1 MTVSCDT
8 DQQSDQKRN
17 FTMRSKGKLEDLTEL
32 MARLRSPEGCPWDR
46 EQTLASL
53 GPMLIEEAYEVLEA
67 VESADWAELRDEL
80 GDLLFQI
87 VFYGQLAAEAGH
99 FTISDSIAR
108 VHEKM
113 VRRHPHVFGEETVSS
128 SAEVLT
134 NWEMIKAAEREAAG
148 KKAGDEDPPS
158 LLAGVSTRLPGLL
171 EACQLQTK
179 AARVGFDW
187 PQVDE
192 VLAKLE
198 EEIAELRSELRRP
211 ERNQKAIDEEVGDIL
226 FVLANLARWVGT
238 EPESGLKAANRKF
251 RRRFA
256 HIEKRM
262 AATGRAWNE
271 TTLAEMDKFWN
282 EAKVIEKGGEK
293 GGLDE

>member
-1 MTVSCDT
+1 
-8 DQQSDQKRN
+8 
-17 FTMRSKGKLEDLTEL
+17 LTAL
-32 MARLRSPEGCPWDR
+32 MAKLRAPDGCPWDR

-53 GPMLIEEAYEVLEA
+53 GPMLLEETYEVLDA
-67 VESADWAELRDEL
+67 VEAADWAELRDEL

-99 FTISDSIAR
+99 FTVSDSIAR

-128 SAEVLT
+128 TAEVLT
-134 NWEMIKAAEREAAG
+134 NWEMIKAAEREASG
-148 KKAGDEDPPS
+148 KKVENETPPS

-171 EACQLQTK
+171 EAYQLQTK

-192 VLAKLE
+192 VFAKLE
-198 EEIAELRSELRRP
+198 EEIRELRQELQRP
-211 ERNQKAIDEEVGDIL
+211 TRNQKAVDEEVGDIL

-262 AATGRAWNE
+262 VETGRAWNE
-271 TTLAEMDKFWN
+271 TTLAEMDQFWN
-282 EAKVIEKGGEK
+282 EAKEIEKAGEK
-293 GGLDE
+293 GGTDE

>member
-1 MTVSCDT
+1 
-8 DQQSDQKRN
+8 
-17 FTMRSKGKLEDLTEL
+17 MRSTGRLEDLTAL
-32 MARLRSPEGCPWDR
+32 MAKLRAPDGCPWDR

-53 GPMLIEEAYEVLEA
+53 GPMLLEETYEVLDA
-67 VESADWAELRDEL
+67 VEAADWAELRDEL

-99 FTISDSIAR
+99 FTVSDSIAR

-128 SAEVLT
+128 TAEVLT
-134 NWEMIKAAEREAAG
+134 NWEMIKAAEREASG
-148 KKAGDEDPPS
+148 KKVENETPPS

-171 EACQLQTK
+171 EAYQLQTK

-192 VLAKLE
+192 VFAKLE
-198 EEIAELRSELRRP
+198 EEIRELRQELQRP
-211 ERNQKAIDEEVGDIL
+211 TRNQKAVDEEVGDIL

-262 AATGRAWNE
+262 VETGRAWNE
-271 TTLAEMDKFWN
+271 TTLAEMDQFWN
-282 EAKVIEKGGEK
+282 EAKEIEKAGEK
-293 GGLDE
+293 GGTDE

>member
-1 MTVSCDT
+1 
-8 DQQSDQKRN
+8 
-17 FTMRSKGKLEDLTEL
+17 MRSTGRLEDLTAL
-32 MARLRSPEGCPWDR
+32 MAKLRAPDGCPWDR

-53 GPMLIEEAYEVLEA
+53 GPMLLEETYEVLDA
-67 VESADWAELRDEL
+67 VEAADWAELRDEL

-99 FTISDSIAR
+99 FTVNDSIAR

-128 SAEVLT
+128 TAEVLT
-134 NWEMIKAAEREAAG
+134 NWEMIKAAEREASG
-148 KKAGDEDPPS
+148 KKVENEAPPS
-158 LLAGVSTRLPGLL
+158 LLAGVSSRLPGLL
-171 EACQLQTK
+171 EAYQLQTK

-192 VLAKLE
+192 VFAKLE
-198 EEIAELRSELRRP
+198 EEIRELRQELQRP
-211 ERNQKAIDEEVGDIL
+211 TRNQKAVDEEVGDIL

-256 HIEKRM
+256 HIERRM
-262 AATGRAWNE
+262 VETGRAWNE
-271 TTLAEMDKFWN
+271 TTLAEMDQFWN
-282 EAKVIEKGGEK
+282 EAKVIEKAGEK
-293 GGLDE
+293 GGTNE

>member
-1 MTVSCDT
+1 MSSTG
-8 DQQSDQKRN
+8 R
-17 FTMRSKGKLEDLTEL
+17 LEDLMAL
-32 MARLRSPEGCPWDR
+32 MARLRAPDGCPWDR

-53 GPMLIEEAYEVLEA
+53 GPMLLEETYEVLDA
-67 VESADWAELRDEL
+67 VEAADWGELRDEL

-99 FTISDSIAR
+99 FTVNDSIAR

-128 SAEVLT
+128 TAEVLT
-134 NWEMIKAAEREAAG
+134 NWEMIKAAEREASG
-148 KKAGDEDPPS
+148 KKVENEAPPS
-158 LLAGVSTRLPGLL
+158 LLEGVSTRLPGLL
-171 EACQLQTK
+171 EAYQLQTK

-192 VLAKLE
+192 VFAKLE
-198 EEIAELRSELRRP
+198 EEIRELREELQRP
-211 ERNQKAIDEEVGDIL
+211 TRDQKAVDEEVGDIL

-262 AATGRAWNE
+262 VETGRAWNE
-271 TTLAEMDKFWN
+271 TTLAEMDQFWN
-282 EAKVIEKGGEK
+282 EAKVIEKAGEK
-293 GGLDE
+293 GGTNE

>member
-1 MTVSCDT
+1 
-8 DQQSDQKRN
+8 
-17 FTMRSKGKLEDLTEL
+17 MRSTGRLEDLTAL
-32 MARLRSPEGCPWDR
+32 MAKLRAPDGCPWDR

-53 GPMLIEEAYEVLEA
+53 GPMLLEETYEVLDA
-67 VESADWAELRDEL
+67 VEAADWAELRDEL

-99 FTISDSIAR
+99 FTVNDSIAR

-128 SAEVLT
+128 TAEVLT
-134 NWEMIKAAEREAAG
+134 NWEMIKAAEREASG
-148 KKAGDEDPPS
+148 KKVENEAPPS
-158 LLAGVSTRLPGLL
+158 LLAGVSSRLPGLL
-171 EACQLQTK
+171 EAYQLQTK

-192 VLAKLE
+192 VFAKLE
-198 EEIAELRSELRRP
+198 EEIRELRQELQRP
-211 ERNQKAIDEEVGDIL
+211 TRNQKAVDEEVGDIL

-262 AATGRAWNE
+262 VETGRAWNE
-271 TTLAEMDKFWN
+271 TTLAEMDQFWN
-282 EAKVIEKGGEK
+282 EAKVIEKAGEK
-293 GGLDE
+293 GGTNE